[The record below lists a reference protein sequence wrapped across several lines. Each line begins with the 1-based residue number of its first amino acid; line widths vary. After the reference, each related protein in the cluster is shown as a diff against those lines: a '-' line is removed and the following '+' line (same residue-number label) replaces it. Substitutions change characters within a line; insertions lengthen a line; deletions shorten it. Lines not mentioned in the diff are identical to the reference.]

1 MILLDTSGLLAA
13 LFVEQ
18 RRHTECARALAVAEP
33 PLVMSPFVL
42 AELDYLVAKLAGE
55 AVERELL
62 AEVARG
68 AYQLAEVDGRDVEEA
83 RVVIERHAGL
93 GIGLADAATVVL
105 SRRLGCIDLLTLDER
120 HFRVLRGFKDRPFRL
135 LPADV

>member
-1 MILLDTSGLLAA
+1 MILLDTSCLLAA
-13 LFVEQ
+13 LFVDQ
-18 RRHTECARALAVAEP
+18 RRHTECARALSVAEP
-33 PLVMSPFVL
+33 SLVMSPFVL

-93 GIGLADAATVVL
+93 GIGLADAVTVVL
-105 SRRLGCIDLLTLDER
+105 SRRLGCLDLLTLDER
-120 HFRVLRGFKDRPFRL
+120 HFRVLRGFKDQPFRL
-135 LPADV
+135 WPNDL

>member
-13 LFVEQ
+13 LFVDQ
-18 RRHTECARALAVAEP
+18 RRHAECAGVLTEAEG
-33 PLVMSPFVL
+33 PLVLSPFVL

-68 AYQLAEVDGRDVEEA
+68 AYRLAEVEANDVEEA
-83 RVVIERHAGL
+83 RVVIERYQGL
-93 GIGLADAATVVL
+93 GIGLADAITVVL
-105 SRRLGCIDLLTLDER
+105 SRRLGCLDLLTLDER
-120 HFRVLRGFKDRPFRL
+120 QFRVLRGFKDRPFRL
-135 LPADV
+135 LPADL

>member
-1 MILLDTSGLLAA
+1 MILFDTSGLLAA
-13 LFVEQ
+13 LFVDQLRHEQ
-18 RRHTECARALAVAEP
+18 CARVVTESQG

-68 AYQLAEVDGRDVEEA
+68 AYRLAEIAAGDIEEA
-83 RVVIERHAGL
+83 RAVVERHEGL
-93 GIGLADAATVVL
+93 GIGLADASIVVL
-105 SRRLGCIDLLTLDER
+105 SRRLGCLDVLTLDER
-120 HFRVLRGFKDRPFRL
+120 HFRVLQGFRDRPFKV
-135 LPADV
+135 LPADL

>member
-13 LFVEQ
+13 LFVDQ
-18 RRHTECARALAVAEP
+18 RRHAQCARALSEAES

-42 AELDYLVAKLAGE
+42 AELDYLVSKLAGE
-55 AVERELL
+55 AVEWELL
-62 AEVARG
+62 AEVGRG
-68 AYQLAEVDGRDVEEA
+68 AYQLAEVDDRDVEEA

-93 GIGLADAATVVL
+93 GIGLADAVTVVL

-120 HFRVLRGFKDRPFRL
+120 HFRVLRGFKDQPFRL
-135 LPADV
+135 WPNDL

>member
-13 LFVEQ
+13 LFVDQ
-18 RRHTECARALAVAEP
+18 RRHTECARALSEAEP

-55 AVERELL
+55 SVERELL

-83 RVVIERHAGL
+83 RVVIGRYEGL
-93 GIGLADAATVVL
+93 GIGLADASTVVL
-105 SRRLGCIDLLTLDER
+105 SRRLGCLDVLTLDER
-120 HFRVLRGFKDRPFRL
+120 HFRVLQGFKDQPFRL
-135 LPADV
+135 VPNDL

>member
-13 LFVEQ
+13 LFVDQ
-18 RRHTECARALAVAEP
+18 RRHAECARVLSEAEP

-68 AYQLAEVDGRDVEEA
+68 AYRLAEIEAGDVEEA
-83 RVVIERHAGL
+83 RVIIERHEGL
-93 GIGLADAATVVL
+93 GIGLAGATTIVL
-105 SRRLGCIDLLTLDER
+105 SRRLGCLDLLTLDER
-120 HFRVLRGFKDRPFRL
+120 HFRVLQGFKDRPFRV
-135 LPADV
+135 LPADA